1 MTRDRDT
8 LTHYIADPDRTD
20 NLSRNERVAL
30 QQLLNNKHIIIKP
43 ADKGSKIV
51 ITDKQQYAFEAHR
64 QLNNNHHY
72 KKITSTIHTE
82 SRTKIIDIILSL
94 YHNKFITAKQHNFLC
109 GPDQL
114 RPRLIYFCPKS
125 TIQRGPSLPGY
136 HPADQS
142 FLTVI
147 APRITLPNI
156 YIPLSEPHSSH
167 HRSLCVVSFH
177 HRYRQSIY

>member
-1 MTRDRDT
+1 MDRDT

-51 ITDKQQYAFEAHR
+51 IMDKQQYAFEAHR
-64 QLNNNHHY
+64 QLHNNHHY

-94 YHNKFITAKQHNFLC
+94 YHNKFITAKQRNFLC
-109 GPDQL
+109 GPDEL
-114 RPRLIYFCPKS
+114 RPRLFYLLPK
-125 TIQRGPSLPGY
+125 IHKEQRGPSLPGY

-156 YIPLSEPHSSH
+156 NIPLSGPHSSH